1 MVSQFRQALDRQ
13 GAALVSSAS
22 RSFTAPAKLPSSSSS
37 SSKRSANEIISVRT
51 SARQFDAWLKGISRC
66 STLADAKRLRSDVT
80 AQIRR
85 AKTVTGVYLICSLSG
100 EVGALDGSETERT
113 PPPPLDGRQLEES
126 VEGVTVAQWIDYIE
140 RLYVAKRRIDKQI
153 IKLGGENSGLTVSM
167 GFLQQ
172 SKCARTRSFP

>member
-1 MVSQFRQALDRQ
+1 MRAHKSRRMVSQFRQALDRQ

-37 SSKRSANEIISVRT
+37 SQRSANEIISVRT

-85 AKTVTGVYLICSLSG
+85 AKTVTGMYYDLSCG
-100 EVGALDGSETERT
+100 RSARMGMGLNKRLSQMAANSKIVSKELRWLNGLTTSSGCTSRNARSISRSPSSEAR
-113 PPPPLDGRQLEES
+113 PLD
-126 VEGVTVAQWIDYIE
+126 
-140 RLYVAKRRIDKQI
+140 
-153 IKLGGENSGLTVSM
+153 
-167 GFLQQ
+167 
-172 SKCARTRSFP
+172 